1 MNNMQNNSNNKQYI
15 RQIRVPEFGAAS
27 QSKLANAKI
36 LVVGAGALGCPALQ
50 YLAASGVGTLDLL
63 DADEVDITNLHRQVL
78 YTHADLGSPK
88 ALTAASRLKAM
99 NPAISITPHQVYL
112 HKGNALEIIKNYDLV
127 VECSDNFPTKFLVN
141 DACVMLGRPF
151 IIGGAIQFSGQLSVY
166 NYKGGP
172 TYRCL
177 IDEEPDPLEVP
188 SCSEAG
194 VIGMV
199 PGVIGTLQAL
209 EALKVLT
216 GVGQTLSGKLLHFD
230 GLTMQFSTFDISLNP
245 KNLEITELAAYDYHC
260 PAHILADKQITPQQF
275 FMLLNSNQPIQLL
288 YFSDEPEEFRFNQF
302 IAKPI
307 PLYELP
313 NRVAELSRENRI
325 VLLCDYGIKSLS
337 ALRYLVTKHGFENVV
352 NLKDGLK
359 EFNTIL
365 ING

>member
-1 MNNMQNNSNNKQYI
+1 MQYNSNYKQYI
-15 RQIRVPEFGAAS
+15 RQIRVPEFGNDG
-27 QSKLANAKI
+27 QNKLANAKI
-36 LVVGAGALGCPALQ
+36 LVVGAGALGCPALL
-50 YLAASGVGTLDLL
+50 YLAASGVGTLGVL

-78 YTHADLGSPK
+78 YTHPDLGIPK
-88 ALTAASRLKAM
+88 ALSAASRLKAM
-99 NPAISITPHQVYL
+99 NPSISITPHQVHL

-245 KNLEITELAAYDYHC
+245 KNLEITELTEYDFHC
-260 PAHILADKQITPQQF
+260 PAHILADKQITSQQF
-275 FMLLNSNQPIQLL
+275 LELLNSNQPLKLI
-288 YFSDEPEEFRFNQF
+288 YFSDETEEFRLKQF
-302 IAKPI
+302 HVKPL

-313 NRVAELSRENRI
+313 NLVSELSREARI

-337 ALRYLVTKHGFENVV
+337 ALRYLVTKHWFENVV

-365 ING
+365 NNG